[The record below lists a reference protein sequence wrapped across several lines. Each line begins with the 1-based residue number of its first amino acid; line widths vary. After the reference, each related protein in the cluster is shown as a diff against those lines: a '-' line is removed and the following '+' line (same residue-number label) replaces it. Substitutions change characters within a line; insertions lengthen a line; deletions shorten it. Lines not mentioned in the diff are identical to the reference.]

1 MLSFMQITK
10 SSYVSFSYWL
20 SVRWNKNYVR
30 ICMNIKVKEKLIV
43 VIKLRKRQI
52 DYKFWKQK
60 QYLKKKNNKT
70 Q

>member
-1 MLSFMQITK
+1 
-10 SSYVSFSYWL
+10 
-20 SVRWNKNYVR
+20 
-30 ICMNIKVKEKLIV
+30 MNIKVKEKLIV

-60 QYLKKKNNKT
+60 QYLKKKK